1 MALATYTET
10 RAATVGDYF
19 ALLKPRVMSLVIFTG
34 LAGIVAAPGEIHPM
48 VAFTALLC
56 IAVAAGAS
64 GALNMAYEADIDRL
78 MARTATRPIP
88 AGHIA
93 PGEALGFGWTLSV
106 AAVTVM
112 GLFVNV
118 LAAGLLAFTIF
129 IYVGVYTLWLK
140 RRTPQNIVIG
150 GLSGALPPAIG
161 WAAVTGDL
169 SLAPILFVA
178 VIFMWTPPH
187 FWALSLWRSGDYA
200 RAGVPMMPV
209 VRGKAST
216 RRQILAY
223 TAVLIPLGLAPA
235 AIGAAGPLYAAA
247 AGLIGAWFAV
257 EAVAT
262 FRETDAVKEPA
273 AKRLFRV
280 SLVYMF
286 ALFACLIVERLF
298 HIAPSRP
305 GCDRDERHRRQGP
318 PPALHRHRARAR
330 RTGGSVLHH
339 DAGAGS
345 PVGEGF
351 KMAIQRS
358 STTTT
363 WSTPARGPSSA
374 RSPPSRC

>member
-64 GALNMAYEADIDRL
+64 GALNMAYDADIDRL
-78 MARTATRPIP
+78 MSRTANRPIP

-93 PGEALGFGWTLSV
+93 VGEALGFGWTLAVGSV
-106 AAVTVM
+106 ALM
-112 GLFVNV
+112 GLFVNF

-129 IYVGVYTLWLK
+129 FYVGVYTLWLK

-161 WAAVTGDL
+161 WAAVTGSLD
-169 SLAPILFVA
+169 LAPILLVA
-178 VIFMWTPPH
+178 IIFLWTPPH
-187 FWALSLWRSGDYA
+187 FWALSLWRSDDYA
-200 RAGVPMMPV
+200 RAGVPMLPV
-209 VRGKAST
+209 VRGKAAT

-223 TAVLIPLGLAPA
+223 TAALIPLGLSPA
-235 AIGAAGPLYAAA
+235 AIGAAGPLYLAAA
-247 AGLIGAWFAV
+247 ALIGAWFAF

-262 FRETDAVKEPA
+262 FRETDDVKEPA

-298 HIAPSRP
+298 AVAPFASW
-305 GCDRDERHRRQGP
+305 
-318 PPALHRHRARAR
+318 L
-330 RTGGSVLHH
+330 
-339 DAGAGS
+339 
-345 PVGEGF
+345 
-351 KMAIQRS
+351 
-358 STTTT
+358 
-363 WSTPARGPSSA
+363 
-374 RSPPSRC
+374 